1 MNILSKDTPLE
12 ISISKMEQV
21 LKNIDSKITYSKQK
35 HPIDNCY
42 SINLRSKES
51 PNYLYSNGKG
61 DSSLS
66 CKASALGEYIERL
79 QTNNF
84 FMEFYLDDNIFFPDQ
99 KLFDFEDGYLNKTL
113 NNFYNAN
120 LELSLEDMIDY
131 HSNENNKIITLPF
144 INLSNNKTTYFPIN
158 ILHNLYVSNGLA
170 TGNTPKEAQ
179 VQSLSEIFE
188 RYVKIKIIKN
198 GYSLPPFPV
207 EIVKSFPTLYADI
220 QALQK
225 LGYIIEVLDASL
237 GGEFPVTA
245 ISIINQKTGGLFV
258 SFGCHPILE
267 VSLQRTMTELMQGR
281 NLDELNNFEIPTFN
295 MNLVNDN
302 FNIESHFIDSNGKL
316 GFSFLSKNKSFQYYP
331 WKYNGKDTNDEH
343 LFLSNIAKNMNKDI
357 YLREYDYLDFYS
369 CQIVIPSISEVYPV
383 EDLIYNNTNIGKQ
396 IRPMV
401 LNYESYDPNY
411 ILDIVIDL
419 DNSIDIEKYIGVIFK
434 ENFTVLEFK
443 IQIYL
448 DLGEY
453 EEVISLLE
461 LSKNKYAKALLELS
475 RMYINKINWEEYED
489 ALNNIFT
496 KELLAE
502 VLDIFNGETKFINTT
517 YSKEY
522 ENIISLY
529 KRLNIKKL
537 NNSI

>member
-1 MNILSKDTPLE
+1 MNILSKDSPLE
-12 ISISKMEQV
+12 VSISKMEQV
-21 LKNIDSKITYSKQK
+21 LENIDSKITYSKQK

-42 SINLRSKES
+42 SINLSSNEASK
-51 PNYLYSNGKG
+51 YLYSNGKG

-99 KLFDFEDGYLNKTL
+99 KLFTFEGDYLNKTL

-120 LELSLEDMIDY
+120 SELSLEDIIDY
-131 HSNENNKIITLPF
+131 HSNENEQIITLPF
-144 INLSNNKTTYFPIN
+144 VNQTTKETTYFPIN

-170 TGNTPKEAQ
+170 TGNTPTEAQ
-179 VQSLSEIFE
+179 VQSLSEIYE
-188 RYVKIKIIKN
+188 RYVKIKIIRN
-198 GYSLPPFPV
+198 GYSLPSFPIEV
-207 EIVKSFPTLYADI
+207 IKSFPTLYEDI
-220 QALQK
+220 QALEK

-237 GGEFPVTA
+237 EGVFPVTA
-245 ISIINQKTGGLFV
+245 ISIINPKTGGLFV

-281 NLDELNNFEIPTFN
+281 NLDELNDFEVPTFD
-295 MNLVNDN
+295 MDLVNDN

-316 GFSFLSKNKSFQYYP
+316 GFAFLSKNKSFKYTT
-331 WKYNGKDTNDEH
+331 WKYNGNNTSDEH
-343 LFLSNIAKNMNKDI
+343 LFLSNIAENLNTDI
-357 YLREYDYLDFYS
+357 YLREYDYLGFYS
-369 CQIVIPSISEVYPV
+369 CQIIIPSISEVYPV
-383 EDLIYNNTNIGKQ
+383 EDLIYNNTNVGKQ

-401 LNYESYDPNY
+401 LDYENYDPND
-411 ILDIVIDL
+411 ILDSVIDL
-419 DNSIDIEKYIGVIFK
+419 DNSIDIAKYIGVIFE
-434 ENFTVLEFK
+434 ENFTLLELK

-448 DLGEY
+448 DLGDY
-453 EEVISLLE
+453 EEVISLLS
-461 LSKNKYAKALLELS
+461 LSKNKYAKALLELC
-475 RMYINKINWEEYED
+475 RMYINEQDWQEYED
-489 ALNNIFT
+489 ALNNIFS

-502 VLDIFNGETKFINTT
+502 VLDIFNGEIKFINTT

-537 NNSI
+537 T

>member
-1 MNILSKDTPLE
+1 MNILSKDSPLE

-21 LKNIDSKITYSKQK
+21 LTDINSKITYSKQK
-35 HPIDNCY
+35 HPINNCY
-42 SINLRSKES
+42 SINLSSDDS
-51 PNYLYSNGKG
+51 PKYLYSNGKG
-61 DSSLS
+61 NCSLS

-84 FMEFYLDDNIFFPDQ
+84 FIEFYLDDNVFFPDQ
-99 KLFDFEDGYLNKTL
+99 KIFTFEGKYLNEELKKL
-113 NNFYNAN
+113 YNPN
-120 LELSLEDMIDY
+120 TELSLEDMIDY
-131 HSNENNKIITLPF
+131 HSNENDQIITLPF
-144 INLSNNKTTYFPIN
+144 INQSTNDTTYFPIN

-170 TGNTPKEAQ
+170 TGNTPTEAQ
-179 VQSLSEIFE
+179 VQSLSEIYE
-188 RYVKIKIIKN
+188 RYVKIKIIRN
-198 GYSLPPFPV
+198 GYSLPSFPV

-237 GGEFPVTA
+237 GGVFPVTA
-245 ISIINQKTGGLFV
+245 ISIINTKTSGLFV

-281 NLDELNNFEIPTFN
+281 NLDELNDFEVPTFD
-295 MNLVNDN
+295 MDLVNDN

-316 GFSFLSKNKSFQYYP
+316 GFSFLNKNKSFEYNP

-343 LFLSNIAKNMNKDI
+343 LFLSNIAKNMNTNI
-357 YLREYDYLDFYS
+357 YLREYDYLGFYS

-383 EDLIYNNTNIGKQ
+383 EDLIYNNTNVGKQ
-396 IRPMV
+396 IRSMV
-401 LNYESYDPNY
+401 LDYENYDPND
-411 ILDIVIDL
+411 ILESIIDL
-419 DNSIDIEKYIGVIFK
+419 DNSIDIAKYIGVIF
-434 ENFTVLEFK
+434 EEDFTVLELK
-443 IQIYL
+443 IQIYI
-448 DLGEY
+448 DLGDY
-453 EEVISLLE
+453 EDAISLLE
-461 LSKNKYAKALLELS
+461 LSKNKYAKALLELC
-475 RMYINKINWEEYED
+475 RMYVNEQDWEEYED

-502 VLDIFNGETKFINTT
+502 VLDIFNGETRFINIT